1 MGAAGGGTPTPQLHA
16 HAGAV
21 TPPGTAARG
30 PRRHAG
36 VGMAR
41 GHHCAHGPVHGGM
54 HVWWC
59 VFVCVYVCVHSV
71 SCLCLGCATLTV
83 TSAMQEGCGGGSW
96 CCGIQLSSCVHVW
109 DARPNGMHA
118 SEGCT
123 AICLCTNTQ
132 TS

>member
-59 VFVCVYVCVHSV
+59 VFVCVCVCAQRELSV
-71 SCLCLGCATLTV
+71 SRLCHADGHICHAGGLWGGFMVLWDSAELMCACLGCTP
-83 TSAMQEGCGGGSW
+83 E
-96 CCGIQLSSCVHVW
+96 W
-109 DARPNGMHA
+109 DARV
-118 SEGCT
+118 
-123 AICLCTNTQ
+123 
-132 TS
+132 

>member
-59 VFVCVYVCVHSV
+59 VFVCVCVCVHSV
-71 SCLCLGCATLTV
+71 SCLCLGCATLAV
-83 TSAMQEGCGGGSW
+83 TSAMQEGCGGGFMVLWDSAELM
-96 CCGIQLSSCVHVW
+96 CACLGCTPEW
-109 DARPNGMHA
+109 DARV
-118 SEGCT
+118 
-123 AICLCTNTQ
+123 
-132 TS
+132 